1 MRNSAANFW
10 NSTTG
15 TGLYCVWV
23 RVHDDGGDR
32 LVSRWIDPAT
42 DRAQITTSKN
52 DVWNRP
58 GCYSLVRR
66 ERELMWTRLMRK
78 IRSTFSRFAAEEFRS
93 KRRQKCFGITLQF
106 GWDWHSSSGPSSG
119 RTPMA
124 AAHGRASDKRFGGGR
139 RGNVRHALG
148 PCRASGR

>member
-1 MRNSAANFW
+1 MHNFAANFW

-42 DRAQITTSKN
+42 DHAQITTSKN

-66 ERELMWTRLMRK
+66 ERDDVDRLDAEDPQE
-78 IRSTFSRFAAEEFRS
+78 FLPLCSRRIQE
-93 KRRQKCFGITLQF
+93 
-106 GWDWHSSSGPSSG
+106 
-119 RTPMA
+119 
-124 AAHGRASDKRFGGGR
+124 
-139 RGNVRHALG
+139 
-148 PCRASGR
+148 

>member
-1 MRNSAANFW
+1 MHNFAANFW
-10 NSTTG
+10 NSMTG

-42 DRAQITTSKN
+42 DHAQITTSKN

-66 ERELMWTRLMRK
+66 GRDDVDLLDAEDPQYVLPLC
-78 IRSTFSRFAAEEFRS
+78 SRRIQE
-93 KRRQKCFGITLQF
+93 
-106 GWDWHSSSGPSSG
+106 
-119 RTPMA
+119 
-124 AAHGRASDKRFGGGR
+124 
-139 RGNVRHALG
+139 
-148 PCRASGR
+148 